1 MRNINYSFL
10 ADRPPTRVTARRFVL
25 TVLFTLVASTQM
37 GVDSRFGQS
46 VNTFLSQG
54 LAAGG
59 ARGILIG
66 VALGTITTGLR
77 ILMGFD
83 RPYGG

>member
-1 MRNINYSFL
+1 MTNETSGIFITAVIFSL
-10 ADRPPTRVTARRFVL
+10 A
-25 TVLFTLVASTQM
+25 ASTAL
-37 GVDSRFGQS
+37 GLSIPLIG
-46 VNTFLSQG
+46 NTIKPFVTHV
-54 LAAGG
+54 LASAG

-77 ILMGFD
+77 ILIGAD